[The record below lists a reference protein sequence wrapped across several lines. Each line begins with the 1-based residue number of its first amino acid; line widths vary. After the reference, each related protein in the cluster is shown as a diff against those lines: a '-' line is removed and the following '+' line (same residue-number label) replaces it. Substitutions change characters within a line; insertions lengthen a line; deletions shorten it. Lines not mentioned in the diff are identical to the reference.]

1 MSRIARFLKILRDPV
16 SGLTHLAGFLL
27 SIAGLVLLVTYAAID
42 ATSWHVMAFSIFGAS
57 LILLYGASAM
67 YHLLPVSERGVS
79 ILRRIDHI
87 MIFILIA
94 GTYTPV
100 CLIPL
105 RGGWGWS
112 LFGIVWGFA
121 IAGVFIK
128 LFWMN
133 APRWL
138 YTGIYLVMGW
148 MVLVAIYPLIK
159 VLPTG
164 ALAWLAAGGLF
175 YTVGA
180 VIYATKRPNLIP
192 GVFGFHEIW
201 HLFVMAG
208 SFSHWWVMMNFILP
222 MTSPQ

>member
-1 MSRIARFLKILRDPV
+1 
-16 SGLTHLAGFLL
+16 
-27 SIAGLVLLVTYAAID
+27 
-42 ATSWHVMAFSIFGAS
+42 
-57 LILLYGASAM
+57 
-67 YHLLPVSERGVS
+67 
-79 ILRRIDHI
+79 

-128 LFWMN
+128 LYWMN

-148 MVLVAIYPLIK
+148 MVIVAIYPLIK

-180 VIYATKRPNLIP
+180 VIYAIKRPNLVP

-222 MTSPQ
+222 MQ

>member
-1 MSRIARFLKILRDPV
+1 MSRIARFFKMLRDPV
-16 SGLTHLAGFLL
+16 SGLTHLTGFLL

-42 ATSWHVMAFSIFGAS
+42 ATSWHVVAFSIFGAS
-57 LILLYGASAM
+57 LILLYGASTM
-67 YHLLPVSERGVS
+67 YHLLPVSERGIT

-105 RGGWGWS
+105 RGGWGWV

-128 LFWMN
+128 LFWMS

-138 YTGIYLVMGW
+138 YTGIYLAMGW
-148 MVLVAIYPLIK
+148 MVIVAIYPLIK

-180 VIYATKRPNLIP
+180 VIYAIKRPNLIP
-192 GVFGFHEIW
+192 GIFGFHEIW

-208 SFSHWWVMMNFILP
+208 SFSHWWVMMKYILP
-222 MTSPQ
+222 MTLPQ